1 VEISVFLSIIVQR
14 GVFVVTTLNIAI

>member
-1 VEISVFLSIIVQR
+1 VEFSVFLSIIVDG